1 MDEGIKQMELEDI
14 HHLIKHEI
22 QAVIQ
27 YELLDN
33 KAKEGQWFQEGALR
47 AEKHSP
53 TRKTPALPQITK
65 TPAPPAPSDKSK
77 PFLNLPLPV

>member
-22 QAVIQ
+22 QAVIE
-27 YELLDN
+27 YKLLDN
-33 KAKEGQWFQEGALR
+33 KAEEGQWFQKEALR

-53 TRKTPALPQITK
+53 TG
-65 TPAPPAPSDKSK
+65 
-77 PFLNLPLPV
+77 